1 MNFKEWLLAEEIKG
15 VRNIYKNLLDFLKE
29 RPEELYVN
37 FSTSPRFENNP
48 VKNPSHHDPVGIYAF
63 PKNYILKDTAGNE
76 VFFGMPYISVFK
88 LKENAKILNLSNITE
103 EEART
108 MLKKMGI
115 EDYIEKEYFRNK
127 GPKGGH
133 TLWHTMEKY
142 IALNKLSKNITWN
155 KLFKMVDDFDVI
167 KDEGDKIIHSNEP
180 EQIVV
185 LNKNVIETVKKIEN
199 PYQTY
204 VSSFFS
210 NIADVAKEIGE
221 KYFKDYYIEQM
232 KKDDRKASPKN
243 LYHNAAFYVISKN
256 KQLPYS
262 ISFFYSNGNL
272 FVTLVDPY
280 NNRKE
285 LAEKKYETRGVSIT
299 GYTSKSWADDPAMLE
314 KEFDKNELMQEIEK
328 NLQIHLKPLEQDIE
342 KEATE
347 LLIEINKQLN
357 VPKPQIVKFKN
368 NSAYKEFTYEAGVPI
383 KFKITINSDFKN
395 KTYVIFEWTE
405 LRSLSVYP
413 RKSSY
418 PFTFPTAPSNVNPM
432 DVIHQLKM
440 KLEENMQHLSK
451 IDVFSSLYNDKKITE
466 NLLKSFFK

>member
-1 MNFKEWLLAEEIKG
+1 
-15 VRNIYKNLLDFLKE
+15 
-29 RPEELYVN
+29 
-37 FSTSPRFENNP
+37 FENNP

-63 PKNYILKDTAGNE
+63 PKNYILQDTAGNE
-76 VFFGMPYISVFK
+76 GFFGMPYISVFK

-221 KYFKDYYIEQM
+221 KYFKDYYIEQL
-232 KKDDRKASPKN
+232 KKDDRKESPKN

-299 GYTSKSWADDPAMLE
+299 GYTSKGWADDPVMLQ
-314 KEFDKNELMQEIEK
+314 KE
-328 NLQIHLKPLEQDIE
+328 
-342 KEATE
+342 
-347 LLIEINKQLN
+347 
-357 VPKPQIVKFKN
+357 
-368 NSAYKEFTYEAGVPI
+368 
-383 KFKITINSDFKN
+383 
-395 KTYVIFEWTE
+395 
-405 LRSLSVYP
+405 
-413 RKSSY
+413 
-418 PFTFPTAPSNVNPM
+418 
-432 DVIHQLKM
+432 
-440 KLEENMQHLSK
+440 
-451 IDVFSSLYNDKKITE
+451 
-466 NLLKSFFK
+466 